1 MWEWIFRFSTLC
13 DDGFRLLL
21 LLEFGSWF
29 MRLIVSSCIWTA
41 LHLFANSALLDV
53 LFSSYFFRYFCYWN
67 VRWCYWISGQKV
79 KRLQQWGNDSSIQN
93 LTLDINQLQLI
104 FKVWI
109 FPEKYLLPSFYMKTI
124 SRKIRIAEIF
134 FNFHWLCF
142 KRKYWNHKNESN
154 QWTTIK

>member
-1 MWEWIFRFSTLC
+1 MWELIFRFSTLC

-29 MRLIVSSCIWTA
+29 MRLIVSSRIWTA

-53 LFSSYFFRYFCYWN
+53 LFSSYFFRYLCYWN

-93 LTLDINQLQLI
+93 LTLDQLHLI
-104 FKVWI
+104 KGGFLQKNSYYVFTWKQ
-109 FPEKYLLPSFYMKTI
+109 FHVKSEWHKYLSISMGYVSNASTETI
-124 SRKIRIAEIF
+124 
-134 FNFHWLCF
+134 
-142 KRKYWNHKNESN
+142 KNESN